1 MKNMKAS
8 MRKAEAVVKDVLK
21 EFEPTRGHVVAGTR
35 EFLLA
40 IRSVVDGQIALLDRA
55 TKKKEPPP
63 QA

>member
-1 MKNMKAS
+1 MKDARQS
-8 MRKAEAVVKDVLK
+8 MRRAKAVVRDVLK
-21 EFEPTRGHVVAGTR
+21 EFEPTRGHFIAGTR

-40 IRSVVDGQIALLDRA
+40 MRSVVDGQIALLDRA